1 MRRLFQCIG
10 TCVDL
15 RLQTC
20 HWREGAA
27 RHLMSSQTDRPVT
40 KQAESTAHSSSK
52 GEGEKV
58 APILEKQTAIVGCSM
73 GLGYITNSALANKR
87 SRGSKR
93 KHSACLF
100 GIHLT
105 GELTAASYLQPNRSA
120 ILLTMLSW
128 KHYRKCVCQGSV
140 LLYQFQTAGTHALS
154 TTPGFQQWQTTFQ
167 KEKKKKRWNGGS
179 NKISVL
185 SL

>member
-1 MRRLFQCIG
+1 MRHLFQCIG

-27 RHLMSSQTDRPVT
+27 RHLMSSQPDRPVT
-40 KQAESTAHSSSK
+40 KQAESTAHSSSWGK
-52 GEGEKV
+52 GK
-58 APILEKQTAIVGCSM
+58 GCP
-73 GLGYITNSALANKR
+73 YFREANRNSGRQYGIGVHNKF
-87 SRGSKR
+87 GIGQQKIKR

-100 GIHLT
+100 GIRLT

-120 ILLTMLSW
+120 ILLTTLSW
-128 KHYRKCVCQGSV
+128 KHYRKCVCQGSA

-154 TTPGFQQWQTTFQ
+154 TTPGFQQ
-167 KEKKKKRWNGGS
+167 
-179 NKISVL
+179 
-185 SL
+185 